1 MKSMIEPVP
10 QKRKL
15 QDLRVVQ
22 EIQTS
27 NLVEPYLYG
36 NRNYFKPT
44 PIPTEHKSK
53 KRKLNYESTAK
64 WAPDFPPTKKKARK
78 KKQPKNKRSAGG
90 YKGSTDQ
97 AKKLC
102 EYCHQ
107 HSTLSVHGRYYL
119 CNSKTQPGLKICNAC
134 KSWEYRNGNLVPRD
148 QRRKAYHSRPKATR
162 TVDTQRYY
170 NPTNGTSVEVY
181 TDSSDTETDHFT
193 TLALND
199 SPDIRPV
206 GQTSEYEGV
215 SWDATYGK
223 WKAEYGKGS
232 EFHVVGLFDLEI
244 DAAKAYAQT
253 VETVTTQRIMN
264 VQKAKASESL
274 PFIKLISAESRAR
287 VVTLELG
294 RKAQK
299 ADMCE
304 YCHDSSKDG
313 IVRLSGM
320 SNLKLCLD
328 CYQYEALHSKLV
340 PRQSR

>member
-1 MKSMIEPVP
+1 MIEPVP

-15 QDLRVVQ
+15 QDLQVVK
-22 EIQTS
+22 EIETS

-36 NRNYFKPT
+36 NRNYFKSTLPA
-44 PIPTEHKSK
+44 EQKSK
-53 KRKLNYESTAK
+53 KRKLNSESTAK
-64 WAPDFPPTKKKARK
+64 WAPDFAPTKKRARK

-119 CNSKTQPGLKICNAC
+119 CNSKSQPGLKICNAC

-162 TVDTQRYY
+162 TVNTQRYY
-170 NPTNGTSVEVY
+170 NPTSGTSVEVY

-193 TLALND
+193 PLALND

-206 GQTSEYEGV
+206 GQTSQYEGV

-244 DAAKAYAQT
+244 DAANAYAQT
-253 VETVTTQRIMN
+253 VQTVTTQRVMN

-274 PFIKLISAESRAR
+274 PFIKLISAES
-287 VVTLELG
+287 L
-294 RKAQK
+294 
-299 ADMCE
+299 DMCE
-304 YCHDSSKDG
+304 YCHESSKDR

-340 PRQSR
+340 PRESR